1 MAIDILHI
9 ITGFFNSI
17 LDGIDN
23 TCFGLV
29 FLILLTSFLPENLLK
44 LSDNLFIRY
53 GIFAWLIW
61 GLYNYDHLQLLLLVV
76 FIGLLFAE
84 RNRVKIE
91 KARDKFDEIIQA
103 DTPAQMTVEEEGEP
117 QSIVPVVP
125 FDDPPQD
132 DIYTFMPTGSA
143 GTDAFDGGMT
153 TKHPLPTVLLGEKM
167 ARVYLN
173 DGLALGKDAGGSG
186 KTVCNQP

>member
-1 MAIDILHI
+1 MTIDILHT
-9 ITGFFNSI
+9 ITGFFNSV
-17 LDGIDN
+17 LQGIDN

-29 FLILLTSFLPENLLK
+29 FLILLTSFLPNNLLM
-44 LSDNLFIRY
+44 LSDNFIVRFGLFS
-53 GIFAWLIW
+53 WLTW
-61 GLYNYDHLQLLLLVV
+61 GLYNYDHLQLLLLVI

-84 RNRVKIE
+84 RNRGKIE
-91 KARDKFDEIIQA
+91 KARDKFEEIIQA
-103 DTPAQMTVEEEGEP
+103 DTPAQMTVEEEAEP

-143 GTDAFDGGMT
+143 GTDKFDGGMT
-153 TKHPLPTVLLGEKM
+153 TKQPLPTALLGEKM
-167 ARVYLN
+167 AGVYLN
-173 DGLALGKDAGGSG
+173 EGLALGKNAGGSG